1 MWGAIIGDLAGSY
14 YEINNIKTK
23 KFKFLENHKC
33 KFTDDT
39 IMTLAVAKSL
49 LEFDGNFEILK
60 DKVIQNMVH
69 LGRKYSQCGFGNEFF
84 KWIIKEDHAPYN
96 SFGNGAAMRIGC
108 CGIVA
113 ESLEQVKELSKII
126 TSVSHNHSEGIKG
139 AEAVSVA
146 VYLAKIG
153 KTKEEIKEY
162 IINNYYDINFTLDE
176 IRNNY
181 SFDISCQ
188 GSVPQALESFFE
200 SNSFED
206 SIRNAISIGGD
217 SDTIAAIC
225 GCIADVYY
233 NIPIKI
239 KNKALTFF
247 DKNFDSELLD
257 IIYKFET
264 KYYTKGLFSIK
275 LKCK

>member
-1 MWGAIIGDLAGSY
+1 MWGAIIGDLVGSY

-23 KFKFLENHKC
+23 KFKFLENYKC

-108 CGIVA
+108 CGIVG

-126 TSVSHNHSEGIKG
+126 TSVSHNHPEGIKG

-162 IINNYYDINFTLDE
+162 IIKNYYDINFTLNE
-176 IRNNY
+176 IRDGY
-181 SFDISCQ
+181 SFDLSCQ
-188 GSVPQALESFFE
+188 RSVPQALESFFE

-217 SDTIAAIC
+217 SDTIASIC

-239 KNKALTFF
+239 RNNALTFF
-247 DKNFDSELLD
+247 DKNLDYELLD

-264 KYYTKGLFSIK
+264 KYYTKGLFNIK